1 MLAHASRNPSSGSRC
16 VRHVPAVANVS
27 PATGLIWPRVVGAK
41 NRAILFG
48 YERLFVTAHPVGQCL
63 AFAHVRI
70 EGVCS
75 GFTNDWDD
83 DRSDSRGV
91 PGCGFSNMH
100 ALRLEIRGI
109 CPQWIRMR
117 RTHPEHISSA
127 LPPIADVRESW
138 SHFPFVPLAA
148 VSNRSR
154 AAPLFDDLV
163 GGCEQGWRNDK
174 AEHPGGPGVDDQLEL
189 RCLHNRQIRGLG
201 APEDAAGIDACL
213 TERIPDV

>member
-100 ALRLEIRGI
+100 ALRLEIRGF
-109 CPQWIRMR
+109 CPQWVKSGKAQNEQML
-117 RTHPEHISSA
+117 SA
-127 LPPIADVRESW
+127 LPPKADIASSLDCPLRANRVIMRCGICDGLRSPAQKVYILHKKL
-138 SHFPFVPLAA
+138 SIGGTLCAKPLAREGNA
-148 VSNRSR
+148 TQHRPPIFMALPR
-154 AAPLFDDLV
+154 
-163 GGCEQGWRNDK
+163 R
-174 AEHPGGPGVDDQLEL
+174 
-189 RCLHNRQIRGLG
+189 
-201 APEDAAGIDACL
+201 
-213 TERIPDV
+213 

>member
-83 DRSDSRGV
+83 DRSNSRGV
-91 PGCGFSNMH
+91 PGCGFSNMQ
-100 ALRLEIRGI
+100 ALRLEIRGF
-109 CPQWIRMR
+109 CPQWVI
-117 RTHPEHISSA
+117 HIIPA
-127 LPPIADVRESW
+127 IPACPVLPKSGHSVVHVSCRCNDLHCLTGLVA
-138 SHFPFVPLAA
+138 AKA
-148 VSNRSR
+148 VS
-154 AAPLFDDLV
+154 
-163 GGCEQGWRNDK
+163 
-174 AEHPGGPGVDDQLEL
+174 
-189 RCLHNRQIRGLG
+189 
-201 APEDAAGIDACL
+201 GISAS
-213 TERIPDV
+213 V